1 MLLCEAILGSFHSV
15 FCRTRECEKQC
26 DCWWMFKKATQ
37 TEKLGFVGYNE
48 AERSRKGNVNS
59 VAA

>member
-1 MLLCEAILGSFHSV
+1 MGSFPSV